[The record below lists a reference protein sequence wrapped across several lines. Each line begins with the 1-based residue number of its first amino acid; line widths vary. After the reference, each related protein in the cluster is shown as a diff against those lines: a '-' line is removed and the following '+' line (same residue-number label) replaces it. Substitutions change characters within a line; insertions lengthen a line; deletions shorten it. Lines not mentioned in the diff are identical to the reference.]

1 MNLYESFRKNLKESE
16 DNLQA
21 NLKALNELISEW
33 DFVNA
38 VTEPYISSIAING
51 DTIDISCEL
60 WDPDLDDYV
69 SIDGGKYKLP
79 EVVDMIRNAD
89 YLQDRDD
96 ASYYSEAR
104 DILTAIEQK
113 IDWDDICKRLY
124 AERDAEFYGPAEEDY
139 MHYVI
144 NWMDERGFDAYDELS
159 YWSGKSENW
168 TIEDFKKMFDG
179 LSEENGIN
187 GELFVSFD
195 EFINND
201 LLNES
206 AKTNLKESVVE
217 HTIDYKQLEKELDKD
232 TIDKIDTVLN
242 HYIKYTDENDDG
254 DKDIIEE
261 YFRKFG
267 NGYVIDWYEGLMSTE
282 DFINEIK
289 NGYEVELIPEGIDES
304 EEASNYYVH
313 GAIQEIN
320 GVNCYL
326 AEQGGQGY
334 YFKSEKAYMTEPDS
348 ICYISEYSFSDYEE
362 EFGEIEN
369 IPDGYA
375 SAIPV
380 DYVEKNKVRL
390 LQEGGFSTHNSI
402 LDGMRTTLEYEEYDY
417 EKPDGTVI
425 EAKDFDDKLIE
436 QMAYDVFD
444 MVDWQS
450 TGTLADE
457 IEWDETIEAYYNKNG
472 LKESDASEEEIE
484 LLKTIVEDLKNEPLI
499 KKYMLDRTWL
509 SGSSTTVYPITV
521 SGPGKDI
528 EIQLDTNKNVFNSLL
543 KKYENKYPLYA
554 GFWKSDGSC
563 PSHLYFKLKSF
574 YNEAE
579 EARQYDGKVQLQSV
593 GKVNAVKGSNLKPG
607 DIIAFNW
614 GYTAKVLDVE
624 PSASGKTVTV
634 TAVSSD
640 TGNKYTRKYGADRLV
655 PLSKREATDYA
666 STFSNR
672 FDLVREAEK
681 KKRRNA

>member
-1 MNLYESFRKNLKESE
+1 MNLYESFRKNLK
-16 DNLQA
+16 
-21 NLKALNELISEW
+21 
-33 DFVNA
+33 
-38 VTEPYISSIAING
+38 
-51 DTIDISCEL
+51 
-60 WDPDLDDYV
+60 
-69 SIDGGKYKLP
+69 
-79 EVVDMIRNAD
+79 
-89 YLQDRDD
+89 
-96 ASYYSEAR
+96 
-104 DILTAIEQK
+104 
-113 IDWDDICKRLY
+113 
-124 AERDAEFYGPAEEDY
+124 
-139 MHYVI
+139 
-144 NWMDERGFDAYDELS
+144 
-159 YWSGKSENW
+159 
-168 TIEDFKKMFDG
+168 
-179 LSEENGIN
+179 
-187 GELFVSFD
+187 
-195 EFINND
+195 
-201 LLNES
+201 
-206 AKTNLKESVVE
+206 
-217 HTIDYKQLEKELDKD
+217 
-232 TIDKIDTVLN
+232 
-242 HYIKYTDENDDG
+242 
-254 DKDIIEE
+254 
-261 YFRKFG
+261 
-267 NGYVIDWYEGLMSTE
+267 
-282 DFINEIK
+282 
-289 NGYEVELIPEGIDES
+289 ES

-334 YFKSEKAYMTEPDS
+334 YFKSEKAYMTEPDA

-380 DYVEKNKVRL
+380 DYVEKNKARL

-402 LDGMRTTLEYEEYDY
+402 LDEMRTTLEYEEYDY

-425 EAKDFDDKLIE
+425 EAKDFDDELIE

-457 IEWDETIEAYYNKNG
+457 IEWDETIDAYYNKNG
-472 LKESDASEEEIE
+472 LNES
-484 LLKTIVEDLKNEPLI
+484 
-499 KKYMLDRTWL
+499 
-509 SGSSTTVYPITV
+509 
-521 SGPGKDI
+521 
-528 EIQLDTNKNVFNSLL
+528 
-543 KKYENKYPLYA
+543 
-554 GFWKSDGSC
+554 
-563 PSHLYFKLKSF
+563 
-574 YNEAE
+574 E

-672 FDLVREAEK
+672 FDLVSEAEK
-681 KKRRNA
+681 KKHLN